1 VLYKSKDGGLMNMT
15 RLLEV
20 FGPGCAKCKALKK
33 STEEAV
39 EKLGWQDVK
48 ILYNTD
54 MAEVIQRGITATP
67 ALTVDGKIVLSGR
80 YLPANKLVQLLQ
92 ENE

>member
-1 VLYKSKDGGLMNMT
+1 MT
-15 RLLEV
+15 KVLEV

-39 EKLGWQDVK
+39 EILGWHDAK

-67 ALTVDGKIVLSGR
+67 ALAIDGKIVLSGR

>member
-1 VLYKSKDGGLMNMT
+1 MT
-15 RLLEV
+15 RVLEV

-54 MAEVIQRGITATP
+54 MDEIIQRGITTTP
-67 ALTVDGKIVLSGR
+67 TLAVDGKIVLSGR
-80 YLPANKLVQLLQ
+80 YLTANKLVQLLQ

>member
-1 VLYKSKDGGLMNMT
+1 MDMT
-15 RLLEV
+15 RVLEV
-20 FGPGCAKCKALKK
+20 FGLGCAKCKALKR

-48 ILYNTD
+48 ILYTTD

-67 ALTVDGKIVLSGR
+67 ALAIDGKIVLSGR
-80 YLPANKLVQLLQ
+80 YLSANKLVELLQ
-92 ENE
+92 EIV

>member
-1 VLYKSKDGGLMNMT
+1 MT
-15 RLLEV
+15 RILEV

-39 EKLGWQDVK
+39 EKLGWQDVE

-54 MAEVIQRGITATP
+54 MGEVIQRGITATP
-67 ALTVDGKIVLSGR
+67 ALAIDGKIVLSGQ
-80 YLPANKLVQLLQ
+80 YLPTNKLVQLLQ
-92 ENE
+92 EIV

>member
-1 VLYKSKDGGLMNMT
+1 MT
-15 RLLEV
+15 RMLEV

-48 ILYNTD
+48 ILYTTD
-54 MAEVIQRGITATP
+54 MAEIIQRGITATP
-67 ALTVDGKIVLSGR
+67 ALAVDGKIVLSGR
-80 YLPANKLVQLLQ
+80 YIPTSRLVELLQ
-92 ENE
+92 ENK

>member
-1 VLYKSKDGGLMNMT
+1 MT
-15 RLLEV
+15 RVLEV

-39 EKLGWQDVK
+39 EKLGWHDVK

-54 MAEVIQRGITATP
+54 MAKVIQRGITATP
-67 ALTVDGKIVLSGR
+67 ALAVDGKIVLSGR
-80 YLPANKLVQLLQ
+80 YLPANKLVELLQ
-92 ENE
+92 RTE

>member
-1 VLYKSKDGGLMNMT
+1 MIRV
-15 RLLEV
+15 LEV

-39 EKLGWQDVK
+39 EKLGWQNVK

-54 MAEVIQRGITATP
+54 MAELIQRGITATP
-67 ALTVDGKIVLSGR
+67 ALAIDGKIVLSGR

>member
-1 VLYKSKDGGLMNMT
+1 MT
-15 RLLEV
+15 KVLEV

-39 EKLGWQDVK
+39 EILGWHDVK

-67 ALTVDGKIVLSGR
+67 ALAIDGKIVLSGR

>member
-1 VLYKSKDGGLMNMT
+1 VNQNNGGLIDMT
-15 RLLEV
+15 RVLEV

-67 ALTVDGKIVLSGR
+67 ALAVDGKIVLSGR

>member
-1 VLYKSKDGGLMNMT
+1 VNQNNGGLIDMT
-15 RLLEV
+15 RVLEV

-54 MAEVIQRGITATP
+54 MAKVIQRGITATP
-67 ALTVDGKIVLSGR
+67 ALAVDGKIVLSGR

>member
-1 VLYKSKDGGLMNMT
+1 MT
-15 RLLEV
+15 RVLEV

-39 EKLGWQDVK
+39 EKLGWHDVK
-48 ILYNTD
+48 ILYNTN

-67 ALTVDGKIVLSGR
+67 ALAVDGKIVLSGR
-80 YLPANKLVQLLQ
+80 YLPTNKLVQLLQ